1 MRKVL
6 GLAGLL
12 AIIGGAYYAVAQF
25 NLNGDFERKATGL
38 MEQHGQK
45 VLAVLDSVPSC
56 QGHFKIE
63 SPLFHLDGFLSSTGR
78 GRLFFLNDSGSAFD
92 ISYRA
97 ELAGEGGE
105 RRVFINPENGAELQ
119 TKLAGLML
127 AGCK

>member
-56 QGHFKIE
+56 QGRFKIE
-63 SPLFHLDGFLSSTGR
+63 SPLFHQDGFLSSTGS
-78 GRLFFLNDSGSAFD
+78 GRLFFLNSSGGAFD

-97 ELAGEGGE
+97 ELTGEGGE
-105 RRVFINPENGAELQ
+105 RRVFVSPDGGADLQ
-119 TKLAGLML
+119 AKLAGLML

>member
-6 GLAGLL
+6 GLVALL
-12 AIIGGAYYAVAQF
+12 AIIGGAYYLVAQF

-45 VLAVLDSVPSC
+45 VLAMLDSVPSC
-56 QGHFKIE
+56 QGRFKIE
-63 SPLFHLDGFLSSTGR
+63 SSAFHQDSLWSTTGS
-78 GRLFFLNDSGSAFD
+78 GRLFFLNSSGGAFD

-97 ELAGEGGE
+97 ELTGEGGE
-105 RRVFINPENGAELQ
+105 RRVFVSPEGSADLQ
-119 TKLAGLML
+119 AKLAGLML